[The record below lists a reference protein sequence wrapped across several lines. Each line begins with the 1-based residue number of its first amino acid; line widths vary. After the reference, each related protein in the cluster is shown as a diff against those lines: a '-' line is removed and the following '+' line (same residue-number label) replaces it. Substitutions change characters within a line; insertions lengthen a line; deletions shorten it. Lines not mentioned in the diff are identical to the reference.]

1 MTEFKLLNDSMIAVQ
16 DDKGNWIYKAN
27 TENNLKP
34 FKKNG
39 ALKKEYKDLP
49 RYKAI
54 AQYEAKEVKDYEA
67 NLAESIKDISIKLLS
82 FSR

>member
-1 MTEFKLLNDSMIAVQ
+1 MSEPLKIGNFTYNQNE
-16 DDKGNWIYKAN
+16 KGEWKAD
-27 TENNLKP
+27 LKP

-39 ALKKEYKDLP
+39 ALKAVYKDLP

-54 AQYEAKEVKDYEA
+54 VEYEAKEVNDFEA